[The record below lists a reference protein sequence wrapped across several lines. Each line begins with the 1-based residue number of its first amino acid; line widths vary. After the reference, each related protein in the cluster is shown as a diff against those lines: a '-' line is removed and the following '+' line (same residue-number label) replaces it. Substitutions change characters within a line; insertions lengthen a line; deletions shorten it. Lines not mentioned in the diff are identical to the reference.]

1 MQEARRLHE
10 SCSGSAGGPVVKEG
24 SAGGGLTSGV
34 GRCEACG
41 GRRMKRRNTEA
52 GRILPVPLSQARR
65 GDQCMSMP
73 AAERRRWTAAQ
84 VRQLIADSPEYGPRY
99 ELIAGE
105 LLVTPAPAPRHQ
117 VALLWLYDRIGLYVR
132 EKRLG
137 YTMLAPADLE
147 LAPERRAPGDR
158 DRVIGELY
166 WRPDGGG
173 RLRTWSC
180 RSTNYGR
187 RCQRTKSRS
196 IKCGSFV

>member
-1 MQEARRLHE
+1 
-10 SCSGSAGGPVVKEG
+10 
-24 SAGGGLTSGV
+24 
-34 GRCEACG
+34 
-41 GRRMKRRNTEA
+41 
-52 GRILPVPLSQARR
+52 
-65 GDQCMSMP
+65 MSMP

-158 DRVIGELY
+158 DRRTLLAARRRGAAPDLVLPLDEL
-166 WRPDGGG
+166 WEALPTD
-173 RLRTWSC
+173 
-180 RSTNYGR
+180 
-187 RCQRTKSRS
+187 
-196 IKCGSFV
+196 